1 MSMLFKHEIYNKD
14 IPLAHG
20 FVNCKHLLTKAL
32 SPQMYLV
39 RFLVSYKNL
48 LLYFYIFRRLFP
60 HNTYLDFQLLQP
72 KI

>member
-32 SPQMYLV
+32 SPQMYFV
-39 RFLVSYKNL
+39 RFLVS
-48 LLYFYIFRRLFP
+48 
-60 HNTYLDFQLLQP
+60 
-72 KI
+72 